1 MNVEIGKE
9 AAQFLFWEYIKP
21 NFFAVWGVPVRTTR
35 NPSTL
40 STLFSKDDNERRLFF
55 RLDLMQMVVD
65 SPAGDGICADQDY
78 LGNEL
83 H

>member
-1 MNVEIGKE
+1 MAGSVPGFAPICIPVSKAN
-9 AAQFLFWEYIKP
+9 ALLFC
-21 NFFAVWGVPVRTTR
+21 
-35 NPSTL
+35 
-40 STLFSKDDNERRLFF
+40 KDDKECRLFF

-83 H
+83 LH